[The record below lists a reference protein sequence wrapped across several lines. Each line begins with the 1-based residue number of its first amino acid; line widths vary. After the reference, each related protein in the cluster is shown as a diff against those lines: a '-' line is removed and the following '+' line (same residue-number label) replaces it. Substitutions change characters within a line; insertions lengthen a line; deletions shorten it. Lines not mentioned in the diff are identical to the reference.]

1 MFGGGYSG
9 ILVILTTGASKK
21 HDFHDQ
27 IAIDSWVIFTGSNGM
42 NFTSLNHK
50 KHIFLD
56 KLQGLL
62 YHIIKIEAF
71 DKLRTNYL
79 VKIKL
84 IYQLLACYI

>member
-1 MFGGGYSG
+1 
-9 ILVILTTGASKK
+9 
-21 HDFHDQ
+21 
-27 IAIDSWVIFTGSNGM
+27 M

-71 DKLRTNYL
+71 DKLRINYL

-84 IYQLLACYI
+84 IYQLLACYIYSPEKGYYRVSTIV